1 GPAVQAFGEFYTKVR
16 ESTAFQSFIELAG
29 LVIGKFVEL
38 KNSFMQSQF
47 VADLKQKFS
56 ELVSAMSRIDFVKL
70 AQDAMQLI
78 EKWAPLIAGVMGAF
92 VAFKTITTA
101 ISVYQKTMG
110 LVTTAVKVGGAAIGF
125 LTSPIGIAI
134 VAIGAI
140 IAIGVA
146 LYRNWDTVK
155 ATANS

>member
-1 GPAVQAFGEFYTKVR
+1 AMEAGGFGSISENLDKVKVAVQGAFSRMIENIGPAVEAFGAFYTKVR
-16 ESTAFQSFIELAG
+16 DSTAFQSFIELTG

-110 LVTTAVKVGGAAIGF
+110 LVTTAVKVG
-125 LTSPIGIAI
+125 
-134 VAIGAI
+134 
-140 IAIGVA
+140 
-146 LYRNWDTVK
+146 
-155 ATANS
+155 